1 MMGYYQRLA
10 AQNQLPGQSLIEQ
23 NLGQNTAES
32 IARMK
37 EMGGNS
43 MALLGATGNVYNQQQ
58 AGMRDVGMQAAQY
71 QAGNQAAQA
80 GAAQQAIGLRAGAY
94 GQMANAQTGYGNA
107 MQNAASQY
115 GGAMERA
122 NLNKQNVFGQG
133 VGWQATGR
141 EGLTRAQMNEQE
153 NLSDFMSNQAT
164 GNSNLLQNLEARRRE
179 AVQQQADLTRR
190 ALLDQGTA
198 EGAGLEKASDTEY
211 QQWLENQ
218 KGQFS
223 NMFNW
228 YNQYGTQNTQP
239 GVSNATQNAMGIWGQ
254 QSQNQ
259 FNQDSLKLERD
270 KLLYQ
275 TASDLAGSL
284 SE

>member
-1 MMGYYQRLA
+1 MANESPYDFDSINQSYTRNILQQYQHDTGQALQYLENAGAAGVTGYSGLNDFYSQAAGQANTMAQNQVNMTKSIYGGAYNTARDSAGKALGFGMQAGQGQLADTGKMMGYYQRLA

-133 VGWQATGR
+133 DCSAGGWGR
-141 EGLTRAQMNEQE
+141 SRA
-153 NLSDFMSNQAT
+153 
-164 GNSNLLQNLEARRRE
+164 GRR
-179 AVQQQADLTRR
+179 
-190 ALLDQGTA
+190 
-198 EGAGLEKASDTEY
+198 
-211 QQWLENQ
+211 
-218 KGQFS
+218 
-223 NMFNW
+223 
-228 YNQYGTQNTQP
+228 
-239 GVSNATQNAMGIWGQ
+239 
-254 QSQNQ
+254 
-259 FNQDSLKLERD
+259 
-270 KLLYQ
+270 
-275 TASDLAGSL
+275 
-284 SE
+284 